1 MSRKKSKPPYRALA
15 VSLTISVLLLAT
27 ALRWMPELNT
37 ALLGRRLLWPLV
49 RLMGFITLG
58 LVVGQAIEAAGWTRR
73 LGALAGP
80 LFRFSRL
87 GPHCGAA
94 FSTAFFSGVAANGM
108 LLEFH
113 QTEKIT
119 RRQLFMANFINQVPN
134 YFLHLPTTVFIVLPM
149 TGRAGAIYFGLTFT
163 ALVVRTLLLAL
174 YGRLR
179 LPLLKPQAGPEG
191 ETGKDKGG
199 RKRMTEIVSTIR
211 KRLPKRILRI
221 VVYVVPI
228 YVLVFLVNAAGG
240 FDLARQWVARFV
252 TTSVLP
258 VESISVVI
266 LGFAA
271 EFTSGFAA
279 AGALLEAGV
288 LTVKQTALALV
299 IGNVVA
305 FPIRALRHQ
314 LPHYIGIFSPRMGVE
329 LLLMGQGLRVIS
341 LLLVGA
347 GYYVIG

>member
-1 MSRKKSKPPYRALA
+1 MELRKGKPPYRE
-15 VSLTISVLLLAT
+15 VTISLGASLVLLAAGLIWVPG
-27 ALRWMPELNT
+27 LEVPQLI
-37 ALLGRRLLWPLV
+37 RRLLWPLV

-94 FSTAFFSGVAANGM
+94 FSTAFFSGVTANGM
-108 LLEFH
+108 LLEFY
-113 QTEKIT
+113 QTDKVS
-119 RRQLFMANFINQVPN
+119 RRQLFLANFINQVPV

-149 TGRAGAIYFGLTFT
+149 TGRAGAIYFGLTFA
-163 ALVVRTLLLAL
+163 ALVMRTLLLAL

-179 LPLLKPQAGPEG
+179 LPAIEDVVGTKENKAQSVPQRAGAVWSAV
-191 ETGKDKGG
+191 
-199 RKRMTEIVSTIR
+199 RR
-211 KRLPKRILRI
+211 RLPKRVLRI
-221 VVYVVPI
+221 LIFVVPI
-228 YVLVFLVNAAGG
+228 YILVFLTNAAGY
-240 FDLARQWVARFV
+240 FDLARQWMARFV

-288 LTVKQTALALV
+288 LTTKQTALALI

-314 LPHYIGIFSPRMGVE
+314 LPHYMGIFSPRLGVE
-329 LLLMGQGLRVIS
+329 LLLMGQGLRVAS
-341 LLLVGA
+341 LLVAGA
-347 GYYVIG
+347 GYYMMG

>member
-1 MSRKKSKPPYRALA
+1 MARKISPPPYRALTISLV
-15 VSLTISVLLLAT
+15 VSLLLLA
-27 ALRWMPELNT
+27 AGLRWVPDLNGP
-37 ALLGRRLLWPLV
+37 LLGRRLLWPLT
-49 RLMGFITLG
+49 RLTGFIALG
-58 LVVGQAIEAAGWTRR
+58 LVVGQVIEAAGWTRR

-108 LLEFH
+108 LLEFY

-119 RRQLFMANFINQVPN
+119 RRQLFLANFINQVPV
-134 YFLHLPTTVFIVLPM
+134 YFLHLPTTVLIVLPM
-149 TGRAGAIYFGLTFT
+149 TGRAGAIYFGLTFA

-179 LPLLKPQAGPEG
+179 LPALTPAMVPEG
-191 ETGKDKGG
+191 PAEKSARERVDAIWTTV
-199 RKRMTEIVSTIR
+199 RRL
-211 KRLPKRILRI
+211 LPKRILRVI
-221 VVYVVPI
+221 VFVVPI
-228 YVLVFLVNAAGG
+228 YILVFLVNAAGY
-240 FDLARQWVARFV
+240 FDLARQWMARFV
-252 TTSVLP
+252 VSSVLP

-288 LTVKQTALALV
+288 LTVKETALALV

-314 LPHYIGIFSPRMGVE
+314 LPHYMGIFSPRMGTE
-329 LLLMGQGLRVIS
+329 LLLMGQGLRVVS
-341 LLLVGA
+341 LLLVGM
-347 GYYVIG
+347 GYYLVG